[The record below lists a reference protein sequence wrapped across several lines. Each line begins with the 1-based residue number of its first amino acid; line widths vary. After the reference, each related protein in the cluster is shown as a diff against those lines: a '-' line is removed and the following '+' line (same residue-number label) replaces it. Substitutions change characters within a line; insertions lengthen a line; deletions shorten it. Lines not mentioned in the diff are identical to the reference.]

1 MPWTLI
7 KVREKSSKVMHHA
20 ANVLLRS
27 CISFS
32 LLFYLS
38 KLVVSKSLKW
48 SLLAVPVDFIIWGG
62 LLKCFFYINYK
73 MIYWILCKKFVIFLY
88 KFLGSQIVVFLI
100 PKFRDYRNLHQ
111 NNYEQYMYRFSYLL
125 CLQPSKVFWWEQWWE
140 FKQRI
145 PKFR

>member
-1 MPWTLI
+1 M
-7 KVREKSSKVMHHA
+7 
-20 ANVLLRS
+20 
-27 CISFS
+27 
-32 LLFYLS
+32 
-38 KLVVSKSLKW
+38 KLVGSAGRLYNLGRVTEM
-48 SLLAVPVDFIIWGG
+48 
-62 LLKCFFYINYK
+62 FFYINYK

-111 NNYEQYMYRFSYLL
+111 NNYEHYMYRFSYLL

-145 PKFR
+145 PKFRDQFVFSNLLKILYFFIVITIEKNILGSRVIN